1 MSDEEIDD
9 RIDGLQLIEDP
20 YPNSP
25 RRSTY
30 IHPGTN
36 HLTSNEPP
44 SHSIIHREPQ
54 PMIISPIPR
63 NSALNTEDKQLCI
76 KKFESWNEYE
86 QIEFVQALISRMAFH
101 QQEKVNSFLEPI
113 LQRDFISELA
123 NRGLDNIACYI
134 LSSLVSYF
142 FIVTDK

>member
-1 MSDEEIDD
+1 MSDEEIDG

-20 YPNSP
+20 YLNSP

-30 IHPGTN
+30 NTPATHA
-36 HLTSNEPP
+36 TSNEIP
-44 SHSIIHREPQ
+44 SHNLIYREPQ
-54 PMIISPIPR
+54 PMIISPVPR
-63 NSALNTEDKQLCI
+63 NFALNTEDKQLCI
-76 KKFESWNEYE
+76 KKFESWNEHE

-134 LSSLVSYF
+134 LSSLVS
-142 FIVTDK
+142 